1 MPRATE
7 KQQHLRRMCSH
18 MGKCI
23 VARLF
28 RTVVEDDDS
37 VEDVKDAA
45 FASMIRV
52 AESRR
57 YLFRSQIY
65 RKSPHDRFKEDL
77 GGRDEDKDDKTERQ
91 LIDREAALL
100 LWLTNDEF
108 LQKYRMSHDS
118 FKRVLSEI
126 KDHVVFKR
134 LKGKAGRPQTAVANQ
149 LMVFCKHLGMESNGA
164 SGPNQR
170 NTFGIG
176 KGSSD
181 VFRRRMT
188 AAILSLR
195 NVYCTWPDAEDRRE
209 LAKLAEIESDFPN
222 CIGIANGTLFPLAFE
237 PEATD
242 APDYSGRKHGF
253 SITTMIICDYNKKI
267 RYYLAGYPGSCHD
280 NRVYNNTGFVKNPE
294 AYFSEMEYNMGDS
307 AFSNSPFMVSSY
319 RKAKGELLEEDHEKF
334 NTKLAK
340 LRIRSEHCIGILKG
354 CFPWLRSIRMK
365 VTDDPKSMRH
375 ILRLIDATVIL
386 HNMLIEFREEDQD
399 SWIGDDDCSLHYD
412 LLREPSDELNK
423 AIHPSAEKDRRR
435 TQLLM
440 YFKEKFFH

>member
-1 MPRATE
+1 MPRTSE
-7 KQQHLRRMCSH
+7 KQQYMRRMYSY
-18 MGKCI
+18 MGERI
-23 VARLF
+23 LARLF

-52 AESRR
+52 AKSRR
-57 YLFRSQIY
+57 HLFRSQIY

-77 GGRDEDKDDKTERQ
+77 DGRDDDLDDETERQ
-91 LIDREAALL
+91 LIAREATILP
-100 LWLTNDEF
+100 WLTEAEF
-108 LQKYRMSHDS
+108 LQKYRMSYDS
-118 FKRVLSEI
+118 FKLVLNEI
-126 KDHVVFKR
+126 KDHTIFKR
-134 LKGKAGRPQTAVANQ
+134 LEGKAGHRQTPVVNQ
-149 LMVFCKHLGMESNGA
+149 LMGFCKCIGTEGDGA
-164 SGPNQR
+164 NGPNQR

-181 VFRRRMT
+181 VFRRRVT
-188 AAILSLR
+188 TAILSLR
-195 NVYCTWPDAEDRRE
+195 DVYYTWPDAEERHQ
-209 LAKLAEIESDFPN
+209 LAKLGEIESDFPS
-222 CIGIANGTLFPLAFE
+222 CVGIADGTLFPLAFE

-242 APDYSGRKHGF
+242 APDYSGRKYGF

-280 NRVYNNTGFVKNPE
+280 NRVYNNTGFVKNPKE
-294 AYFSEMEYNMGDS
+294 YFSEMEYNMGDS

-319 RKAKGELLEEDHEKF
+319 RKAKGELLEADHEKF

-354 CFPWLRSIRMK
+354 RFPWLRSIRMK
-365 VTDDPKSMRH
+365 VTDNPKSMRR